1 MLTRPLVRSL
11 LSCKCLFDYCFSICD
26 QVSFKLLHK
35 SFKITVTTPCFAL
48 QCKWL
53 LLFTLAAQDIVNPRT
68 FLVFIKLK
76 AVMKHK
82 GISFKQGRY
91 TVWVHRL
98 KLIDLDLVVRLR
110 LVNDLLLGFVCDE
123 LMILQLNLNYISFC
137 DRSS

>member
-1 MLTRPLVRSL
+1 
-11 LSCKCLFDYCFSICD
+11 
-26 QVSFKLLHK
+26 
-35 SFKITVTTPCFAL
+35 
-48 QCKWL
+48 
-53 LLFTLAAQDIVNPRT
+53 
-68 FLVFIKLK
+68 
-76 AVMKHK
+76 MKHK

-123 LMILQLNLNYISFC
+123 LIILQLNWNYSSFC